1 MLDKVKPLVIINIMK
16 YITLEMPDSDEIAVF
31 EESENWKDAQDQS
44 HCWVW
49 QEAESKEQAVSRHM
63 EKFDQWEEDMESGK
77 EIKDFY

>member
-1 MLDKVKPLVIINIMK
+1 MK

-31 EESENWKDAQDQS
+31 EKSENWKDSQDRA

-49 QEAESKEQAVSRHM
+49 QEAESKEQAVFQHE
-63 EKFDQWEEDMESGK
+63 EKFNQWEEDMESGK